1 MVEDDKLIYK
11 WSSVMKEVGFNV
23 IGKLVIKESLTKEE
37 IKFAEDL
44 GSTLANKVNQSC

>member
-1 MVEDDKLIYK
+1 
-11 WSSVMKEVGFNV
+11 MKESGFDV
-23 IGKLVIKESLTKEE
+23 IAKLAIKELLTKEE

>member
-1 MVEDDKLIYK
+1 MANKEKISWKIFAVIYNKYRAINNKLA
-11 WSSVMKEVGFNV
+11 
-23 IGKLVIKESLTKEE
+23 IKESLTKEE